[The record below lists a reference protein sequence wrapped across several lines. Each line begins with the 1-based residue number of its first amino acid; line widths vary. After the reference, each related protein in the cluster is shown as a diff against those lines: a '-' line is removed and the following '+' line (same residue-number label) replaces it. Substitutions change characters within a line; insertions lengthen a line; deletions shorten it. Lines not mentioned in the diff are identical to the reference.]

1 MRAMEISRSGLD
13 VEWQR
18 LQVIAQ
24 NLANLNTTR
33 TSTGEPFRAMRL
45 LSGPRADFAQMISGK
60 GSARLEGKGAAQSFG
75 GVQVLGMESTGAGF
89 RRVHEPSHPHAD
101 SEGFVSY
108 PDVDHA
114 GEMTLMIKTSRT
126 YEANLTAMNIA
137 HQMYS
142 RALELGRGQ

>member
-33 TSTGEPFRAMRL
+33 TGSGEPFRPMQL
-45 LSGPRADFAQMISGK
+45 LSGPRGDFAGMISGK
-60 GSARLEGKGAAQSFG
+60 GSAQQLG
-75 GVQVLGMESTGAGF
+75 GVQVMGLEPTPGGF
-89 RRVHEPSHPHAD
+89 RRVHEPGHPHAD

-108 PDVDHA
+108 PDIDHA
-114 GEMTLMIKTSRT
+114 GQMTLMIKTSRT

-142 RALELGRGQ
+142 RALELGRQS

>member
-1 MRAMEISRSGLD
+1 MRAMEISRSGMD

-33 TSTGEPFRAMRL
+33 TATGEPFRAMRL
-45 LSGPRADFAQMISGK
+45 LSGPRANFAEMISGK
-60 GSARLEGKGAAQSFG
+60 GSAQQLG
-75 GVQVLGMESTGAGF
+75 GVQVMGLEVAGTGF

-101 SEGFVSY
+101 AQGFVSY
-108 PDVDHA
+108 PDIDHA
-114 GEMTLMIKTSRT
+114 GEMALMIKTSRT

-137 HQMYS
+137 QQMYS
-142 RALELGRGQ
+142 RALELGRQR

>member
-33 TSTGEPFRAMRL
+33 TGSGEPFRPMQL
-45 LSGPRADFAQMISGK
+45 LSGPRGHFAGMIGGK
-60 GSARLEGKGAAQSFG
+60 GGAQRLG
-75 GVQVLGMESTGAGF
+75 GVQVMGVEAIPGGF
-89 RRVHEPSHPHAD
+89 RRVHEPGHPHAD
-101 SEGFVSY
+101 AEGFVSY

-114 GEMTLMIKTSRT
+114 GQMTLMIKTSRT

-137 HQMYS
+137 YQMYS
-142 RALELGRGQ
+142 RALELGRQS

>member
-1 MRAMEISRSGLD
+1 MRAMEISRSGMD

-24 NLANLNTTR
+24 NLANLNTSR
-33 TSTGEPFRAMRL
+33 TASGEPFRPMRL
-45 LSGPRADFAQMISGK
+45 VSGPRTDFAKLMAGT
-60 GSARLEGKGAAQSFG
+60 AASRQPT
-75 GVQVLGMESTGAGF
+75 GVQVMGVEAIAGNV
-89 RRVHEPSHPHAD
+89 RRVHEPGHPHAD
-101 SEGFVSY
+101 AQGFVTY
-108 PDVDHA
+108 PEIDHA

-142 RALELGRGQ
+142 RALELGRQG

>member
-33 TSTGEPFRAMRL
+33 TAAGEPFRAMHL
-45 LSGPRADFAQMISGK
+45 LTGPRGGNFAEMVGGK
-60 GSARLEGKGAAQSFG
+60 AGPQDFG
-75 GVQVLGMESTGAGF
+75 GVQVMGMEANGRGF

-101 SEGFVSY
+101 AEGFVSY
-108 PDVDHA
+108 PDIDHA
-114 GEMTLMIKTSRT
+114 GQMTLLIKTSRT
-126 YEANLTAMNIA
+126 YEANLTAMNLA
-137 HQMYS
+137 QQMYS
-142 RALELGRGQ
+142 RALELGRQS

>member
-33 TSTGEPFRAMRL
+33 TATGEPFRAMRL
-45 LSGPRADFAQMISGK
+45 LSGPRADFAQMLSGK
-60 GSARLEGKGAAQSFG
+60 GSAQQLR
-75 GVQVLGMESTGAGF
+75 GVQVMGMEANGAGF
-89 RRVHEPSHPHAD
+89 RRVHEPKHPHAD
-101 SEGFVSY
+101 ADGFVSY
-108 PDVDHA
+108 PDIDHA

-137 HQMYS
+137 QQMYS